1 MPRFTTILFAL
12 CLLLVSQ
19 NLDAQKGIERIDSL
33 AGRFIKNL
41 RKEYSEKLLVQTN
54 KQVFIVGEELWLK
67 AWPIN
72 HLSHKYYKHSQTLY
86 VDLVNEKDSAVSNLL
101 LNIPSERTEAKIN
114 LSDKI
119 KEGQYWL
126 RLYTANM
133 AKRDTASIM
142 VIPIYIINPKLP
154 LTNFANEQLPI
165 NSLTPVSVPTSPQ
178 IEVFPEG
185 GQLIAGTNAVIGI
198 KATDK
203 NHQPIAVE
211 GYIMDGKDSTIET
224 WFSTEAK
231 YGLAKCQ
238 FFVSKSHQY
247 YAVINDH
254 GKKISWPLPAVNQY
268 ASQISLKDESPNYFK
283 VVIAQGDSI
292 YRKGYTSYLLGM
304 NKDSLCFA
312 SEGSDMYEI
321 SIPKTSFPKGLSKL
335 VLFNEQKEVISER
348 SVYIA
353 RDKEELFIQTQKP
366 VYGKRDLVE
375 ATILSSDSLLR
386 PSLASL
392 SVVVNNTAIYGNQT
406 SFFTNTN
413 IDQIDSNAA
422 LRNLQVLTQPFR
434 YLGQQFAKSAET
446 SVDQYDQMRLPIDTS
461 ITDIKGTVY
470 NKKNQP
476 MPNRVVT
483 IYAKGRLNYFDAAT
497 TDSSGQFSFRLP
509 VVVDSLPFT
518 IQVSN
523 TKGYKLDEKI
533 KMEINANFPKFSTP
547 QYLKK
552 YFSPEDI
559 TPLYQKLSAP
569 DVVIGT
575 GKEWLQTVT
584 VKSSIKKQTYNTS
597 KRVSNFSQIITGEA
611 LQKIGNTDASAGIL
625 TIPGLYLRA
634 GFVTLGGVTGFQI
647 SERDEPLIIIDGV
660 MIAGGSVPV
669 LDGGNTSDPSPVFN
683 VSPVLSE
690 ISKINTDIIDFI
702 EVLKGPEAAYYGT
715 RAANGVILIN
725 TQRVS
730 NFRNKIEGY
739 GTIQYYPKSY
749 HMAPSFVVPEYDQLM
764 IKNGNFK
771 DHRPTIYWNGHLY
784 TNEKGKAHMQ
794 FYTADDSTQYT
805 IQMVGLTATGDI
817 IFKKQTIQVQ

>member
-19 NLDAQKGIERIDSL
+19 NMNAQKGIERIDSL

-101 LNIPSERTEAKIN
+101 LNIPSERTEAKIS

-348 SVYIA
+348 SIYIA

-386 PSLASL
+386 PS
-392 SVVVNNTAIYGNQT
+392 
-406 SFFTNTN
+406 
-413 IDQIDSNAA
+413 
-422 LRNLQVLTQPFR
+422 
-434 YLGQQFAKSAET
+434 
-446 SVDQYDQMRLPIDTS
+446 
-461 ITDIKGTVY
+461 
-470 NKKNQP
+470 
-476 MPNRVVT
+476 
-483 IYAKGRLNYFDAAT
+483 
-497 TDSSGQFSFRLP
+497 
-509 VVVDSLPFT
+509 
-518 IQVSN
+518 
-523 TKGYKLDEKI
+523 
-533 KMEINANFPKFSTP
+533 
-547 QYLKK
+547 
-552 YFSPEDI
+552 
-559 TPLYQKLSAP
+559 
-569 DVVIGT
+569 
-575 GKEWLQTVT
+575 
-584 VKSSIKKQTYNTS
+584 
-597 KRVSNFSQIITGEA
+597 
-611 LQKIGNTDASAGIL
+611 
-625 TIPGLYLRA
+625 
-634 GFVTLGGVTGFQI
+634 
-647 SERDEPLIIIDGV
+647 
-660 MIAGGSVPV
+660 
-669 LDGGNTSDPSPVFN
+669 
-683 VSPVLSE
+683 
-690 ISKINTDIIDFI
+690 
-702 EVLKGPEAAYYGT
+702 
-715 RAANGVILIN
+715 
-725 TQRVS
+725 
-730 NFRNKIEGY
+730 
-739 GTIQYYPKSY
+739 
-749 HMAPSFVVPEYDQLM
+749 
-764 IKNGNFK
+764 
-771 DHRPTIYWNGHLY
+771 
-784 TNEKGKAHMQ
+784 
-794 FYTADDSTQYT
+794 
-805 IQMVGLTATGDI
+805 
-817 IFKKQTIQVQ
+817 